1 MNRPATPLPS
11 GLLEEKLDRAR
22 IVRIEQPMPFGPE
35 SVNLYLGFGP
45 PAFLI
50 DTGLP
55 SGGGWDIGKV
65 LTEHGLQPGRL
76 GHVFL
81 THAHVDHAGSARRLQ
96 RDFGARVW
104 AHPGEA
110 PRLDGRQVI
119 FLEKHLPVLLK
130 RFGLDR
136 LVIGKFMAGIN
147 GPVESYRRQILGGF
161 EFLEPGQ
168 KLPIAGIDLRVV
180 HTPGHSKGG
189 VCFIEKTTGLLFSGD
204 TLLPQGPPRAIISP
218 DGEDTVPFQGI
229 AELDDS
235 LARLAELAPLVTLGG
250 HGPAAAFADT
260 LALARSALATKPD
273 DALKALKPGSTVFD
287 LVRDKV
293 NGPPVALFMHLGETR
308 SILEFLMAKG
318 LVTLE
323 IRGEVEYFYPARIRG
338 VTESS

>member
-1 MNRPATPLPS
+1 LSRSIPALPA

-55 SGGGWDIGKV
+55 SGGGWDVGKV
-65 LTEHGLQPGRL
+65 LAEHGLQSGRL

-96 RDFGARVW
+96 RDFGAKVW

-110 PRLDGRQVI
+110 PRLDGRQSI

-136 LVIGKFMAGIN
+136 PVIEKFMAGIN
-147 GPVESYRRQILGGF
+147 GPVESYRRQVLGGF

-204 TLLPQGPPRAIISP
+204 TLLPQGHPRAIISP
-218 DGEDTVPFQGI
+218 DGEDSVPFQGI
-229 AELDDS
+229 AELEDS
-235 LARLAELAPLVTLGG
+235 LASLEKHAPRVTLGG

-260 LALARSALATKPD
+260 LALARSALAAKPED
-273 DALKALKPGSTVFD
+273 VLKALKPGATVFD
-287 LVRDKV
+287 LVRDKAA
-293 NGPPVALFMHLGETR
+293 GPPVSLFMHLGETR

-318 LVTLE
+318 QADLE
-323 IRGEVEYFYPARIRG
+323 IRGEVEYFYPTRTRG
-338 VTESS
+338 ATESS